1 MVREFEKSYNLVY
14 IKCHEAA
21 INLNFNITKEDI
33 ADGEILFKVGI
44 TWLSW
49 GEKFKI
55 LITNGGTTR
64 TRVEVASEA
73 AFQAQLIDWG
83 KNNENIKGFFQTL
96 NELLKT

>member
-1 MVREFEKSYNLVY
+1 MVKEFEKSYNVVY

-33 ADGEILFKVGI
+33 VDGEILFKVGM

-55 LITNGGTTR
+55 LITNVGANL
-64 TRVEVASEA
+64 TRVEIASEA
-73 AFQAQLIDWG
+73 VFGLQVIDWG
-83 KNNENIKGFFQTL
+83 KNNENIQNFFKTL
-96 NELLKT
+96 NELLKV